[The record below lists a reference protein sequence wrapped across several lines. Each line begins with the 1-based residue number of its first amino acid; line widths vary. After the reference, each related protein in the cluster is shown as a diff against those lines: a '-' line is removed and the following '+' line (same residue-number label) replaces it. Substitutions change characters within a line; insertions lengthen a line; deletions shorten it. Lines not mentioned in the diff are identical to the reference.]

1 MLYLFRLSNNPISYK
16 IPYKM
21 FTRSQAKFQREQFQ
35 REQQQDEK
43 DHQEKKQLHS
53 SIDRIKEYL
62 NDIDNSRWDHTNYSY
77 REHIQNKI
85 GKISE
90 MYAYMLSDETK
101 ESLFTH
107 EFARCS
113 STFIPSLMERTQY
126 LKRELKSLINSEGYL
141 EKQNELLIKLNEM
154 IRYLKDN
161 AVVIIKKPTQPKQPK
176 QPKQPTQQP
185 IRMSSRLLA
194 KRNQ

>member
-1 MLYLFRLSNNPISYK
+1 
-16 IPYKM
+16 M

-53 SIDRIKEYL
+53 SINRIKEYL
-62 NDIDNSRWDHTNYSY
+62 NDIDKSQWDTKYSY
-77 REHIQNKI
+77 RVRIQNKI
-85 GKISE
+85 GKIYE
-90 MYAYMLSDETK
+90 MYDYMLSDETK

-126 LKRELKSLINSEGYL
+126 VKRELKSLINSEGYL

-161 AVVIIKKPTQPKQPK
+161 SVVIIKNPK
-176 QPKQPTQQP
+176 QPKQPTQPTQPTQPKRQP